1 MTKNL
6 NTQIGKY
13 RSVISV
19 DKEKCVNCQRCIAV
33 CPVKMCNNGSGD
45 YVDFD
50 EKLCIGC
57 GSCIEACTH
66 GARKGIDDAELFFDS
81 LKKGEKIVA
90 IVAPAAI
97 VSFRGKDLE
106 LNGFLKS
113 LGVEAVFD
121 VSFGAELTT
130 KSYVEYIKN
139 KNPDCV
145 ISQPCPALVSF
156 IETYRPE
163 LIKYLAPADSPMLHC
178 AKMIK
183 EFYTK
188 YTGYKIAAI
197 SPCYA
202 KRREFDE
209 TGICDYNVTMRSIQS
224 YMEEK
229 NIRIDSFPKVEYE
242 NPAAERGVLYS
253 TPGGLMRTAERFVP
267 SISEKTR
274 KIEGNPKVFHY
285 LAKFSE
291 ANKNKKP
298 CFTLIDCLN
307 CENGCNE
314 GAGTTNKG
322 MHLDEMESFV
332 ENRMHDRRSYWEQKG
347 HSKKSALKKLNKAID
362 EFWKPG
368 LYDRTYVDRSA
379 YFHQKIKEPSQEEIQ
394 KIYKDM
400 HKKTKSDIL
409 NCGACGYEDC
419 EQMAVAIYNGLN
431 RPENC
436 THYTNIL
443 KDIMNEQHQKEV
455 KQSVRKVVET
465 GSEKLTENGRDV
477 QTLATAARDMT
488 ESVSTSS
495 SAVEEMIANIN
506 SINSI
511 LEHNAESVGL
521 LDGATR
527 KGMAGI
533 ENVAELVS
541 KIEENSNG
549 LSEMSSV
556 IQKIASQT
564 NLLAMNAAIEAAHAG
579 NSGRGFAV
587 VADEIRKLAENS
599 GSEARKISDV
609 LKNVKQL
616 IDATFKDTGDVQK
629 EFSEVV
635 QLSGTVVEQEQTVR
649 RAISEQNEGGKQLL
663 QAVGSMRE
671 LTQTVKERTE
681 KLLTD
686 TNAIKESILELGK

>member
-6 NTQIGKY
+6 NTQTGKY

-45 YVDFD
+45 YVAFD

-130 KSYVEYIKN
+130 KSYVEYIKS

-253 TPGGLMRTAERFVP
+253 TPGGLMRTAERFIP

-274 KIEGNPKVFHY
+274 KIEGNPKVFLY

-379 YFHQKIKEPSQEEIQ
+379 YFHQKIKDPSQEEIQ
-394 KIYKDM
+394 KIYRDM
-400 HKKTKSDIL
+400 YKKTKADIL

-443 KDIMNEQHQKEV
+443 KDIMNEQHQEEV